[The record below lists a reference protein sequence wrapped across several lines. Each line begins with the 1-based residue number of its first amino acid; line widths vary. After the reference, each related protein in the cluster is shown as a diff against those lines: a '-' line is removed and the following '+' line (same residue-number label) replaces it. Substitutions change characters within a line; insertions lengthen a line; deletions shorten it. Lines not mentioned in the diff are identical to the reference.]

1 MSEEAIWPFPVPLH
15 LDPAL
20 PTPLYHQMYLAIRAQ
35 IRSGDIPP
43 GSMLPGELHLAK
55 IFNVSRITVKRALS
69 ELADDGLLD
78 RQRGRGTVVTSAVP
92 SPVVKGAFDNLV
104 ESLTLMGLETQIE
117 LLEAD
122 TVSAEGAI
130 ADQLELEAGTPVQR
144 SIRRRKLQGEPF
156 SYLVNH
162 IPADIAANWSRDDLA
177 GTSMLVLL
185 ERAGFKP
192 VDADQWIMAVA
203 AEPAVAA
210 ALDVEVGTPLLK
222 VARVMR
228 DASGRVVQLIH
239 SHYRSDRFQ
248 YHVTTRE
255 RRPLADD

>member
-1 MSEEAIWPFPVPLH
+1 MSEEAIWPFPVPLQ

-43 GSMLPGELHLAK
+43 DAMLPGELHLAK
-55 IFNVSRITVKRALS
+55 IFNVSRITVKRALT
-69 ELADDGLLD
+69 ELAEDGLLD

-104 ESLTLMGLETQIE
+104 ESLTLMGLETEIE
-117 LLEAD
+117 LLDVASIPAD
-122 TVSAEGAI
+122 AGI
-130 ADQLELEAGTPVQR
+130 AGLLEVEAGAQVQR
-144 SIRRRKLQGEPF
+144 SVRRRKLQGEPF

-162 IPADIAANWSRDDLA
+162 IPVDIAARWSESELA
-177 GTSMLVLL
+177 STSMLTLL
-185 ERAGFKP
+185 EKAGFKA
-192 VDADQWIMAVA
+192 VDADQWIMAVS
-203 AEPAVAA
+203 AEPAIAA
-210 ALDVEVGTPLLK
+210 ALDVDVGSPLLK

-248 YHVTTRE
+248 YHITTRE